1 MLDDQP
7 VIDLLVEGTPVR
19 LLGTAHVSR
28 VSAEKVSS
36 EIQTGNY
43 ITVAIELCESRYK
56 SLKHPET
63 LDQMDL
69 FEVIRKKKTLFVTG
83 MLAIGAFQQKLAEQ
97 FKIEPGAEMRAA
109 IEGTAKYDL
118 NLELIDR
125 DIAATI
131 RRIYRNVPFWK
142 RIYLFTGT
150 FASLLVEETI
160 TEAEIEA
167 LKDRDILENVFSQF
181 ANSAE
186 EIYLPLIE
194 ERDGYMASQIIRI
207 AKRNAGPILAV
218 VGAGHLKGIAERLKQ
233 RKSLSAA
240 EMQDL
245 ESVPENKSWFRFLPW
260 IVVAV
265 VVCGFV
271 FGFSQS
277 SELGFRLITDW
288 IVINGGLCSLGVLVA
303 GGHPLTIVS
312 AFLAAPLTSLNPT
325 IGAGMVTGLVEAW
338 VRKPT
343 VEDFRSLR
351 SSTASW
357 KGWRTNRVA
366 RTFLVFFCSTIGS
379 AIGTYVAG
387 FRIIEQL
394 F

>member
-7 VIDLLVEGTPVR
+7 MIDMIVEGTPIR

-28 VSAEKVSS
+28 LSAEKVSS
-36 EIQTGNY
+36 EIQKGDY
-43 ITVAIELCESRYK
+43 FTVAVELCENRYK
-56 SLKHPET
+56 SLKDPEA
-63 LDQMDL
+63 LGQMDL
-69 FEVIRKKKTLFVTG
+69 FEIIRTKKALFVTA

-109 IEGTAKYDL
+109 IDGTVKYDL

-125 DIAATI
+125 DIGATI

-142 RIYLFTGT
+142 RISLFTGT

-167 LKDRDILENVFSQF
+167 LKQRDILENVFSQF
-181 ANSAE
+181 SNSAS
-186 EIYLPLIE
+186 EIYSPLIE
-194 ERDGYMASQIIRI
+194 ERDRYMASKLIEI
-207 AKRNAGPILAV
+207 AKQKNGPILAV
-218 VGAGHLKGIAERLKQ
+218 VGAGHLKGIAENLEKRI
-233 RKSLSAA
+233 SLSQADI
-240 EMQDL
+240 QDL
-245 ESVPENKSWFRFLPW
+245 ERVPDGKSLFRFVPW
-260 IVVAV
+260 VVVAIV
-265 VVCGFV
+265 LCGFV

-277 SELGFRLITDW
+277 SELGFRLIIEW
-288 IVINGGLCSLGVLVA
+288 ILINGGLCSLGVLAA
-303 GGHPLTIVS
+303 GGHPLTIVI
-312 AFLAAPLTSLNPT
+312 AFFAAPLTSLNPT

-338 VRKPT
+338 ARKPT
-343 VEDFRSLR
+343 VADFRSLR
-351 SSTASW
+351 RSTSSW

-366 RTFLVFFCSTIGS
+366 RTFLVFFCSTVGS